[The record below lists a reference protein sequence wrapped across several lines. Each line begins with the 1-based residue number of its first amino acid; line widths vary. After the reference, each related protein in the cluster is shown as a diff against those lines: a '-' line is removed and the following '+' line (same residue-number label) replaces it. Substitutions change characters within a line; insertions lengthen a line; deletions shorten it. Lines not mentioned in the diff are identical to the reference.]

1 MTYLRYSTRNV
12 PYQRH
17 CNFSDFAS
25 AHGQGDCALAE
36 RDPYFSTS
44 HRARRLQRLSR
55 MSRSRLR
62 TMLELLHSHEPSKHA
77 VLCRYPHLSLQDPVR
92 SFTTCCSI
100 TKTESF
106 PSGRSNP
113 ASELRRFSPIFS
125 AIHGNRI
132 EEATGRSWDV
142 ITTVP
147 SSQDRVGEHPLVRS
161 LSRVRGLADQY
172 QQLLVKGD
180 TPVDH
185 LNASDDGYRSA
196 RGASG

>member
-36 RDPYFSTS
+36 RDLYFSTS

-77 VLCRYPHLSLQDPVR
+77 VLCRYPHLSLQ
-92 SFTTCCSI
+92 
-100 TKTESF
+100 
-106 PSGRSNP
+106 NP
-113 ASELRRFSPIFS
+113 DAASLHAAQLQRRKVSPAVGAIQRQNCGDSRLFSL
-125 AIHGNRI
+125 N
-132 EEATGRSWDV
+132 
-142 ITTVP
+142 
-147 SSQDRVGEHPLVRS
+147 
-161 LSRVRGLADQY
+161 SR
-172 QQLLVKGD
+172 
-180 TPVDH
+180 
-185 LNASDDGYRSA
+185 
-196 RGASG
+196 